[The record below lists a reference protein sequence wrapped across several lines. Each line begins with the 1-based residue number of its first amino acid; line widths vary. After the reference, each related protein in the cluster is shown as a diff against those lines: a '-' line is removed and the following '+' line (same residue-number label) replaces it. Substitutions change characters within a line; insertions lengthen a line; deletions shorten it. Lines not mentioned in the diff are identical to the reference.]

1 MYKSLAIKVEG
12 KDIIDRQEVEDRD
25 AMVNNMIWIIFYGY
39 DFGLKVIL
47 IRSRLLKISKVLI
60 APF

>member
-25 AMVNNMIWIIFYGY
+25 AMVNNMI
-39 DFGLKVIL
+39 
-47 IRSRLLKISKVLI
+47 
-60 APF
+60 